1 MDKDIITDMDG
12 SFSIMFHCISKMPEA
27 FTMVFTKETEALM
40 PKSIKTISKSI
51 HQNTSGI

>member
-1 MDKDIITDMDG
+1 
-12 SFSIMFHCISKMPEA
+12 MFHPTSKKPET
-27 FTMVFTKETEALM
+27 FTMEFSKETEVLM